1 MSAPR
6 GHHLV
11 AQLYQRGFAV
21 RSGKGWQI
29 RVLNRRTGEGGL
41 RNVRDV
47 FKRRDWNTIKTEDDE
62 LDFAVEELLGERV
75 DGPAAPAIAALRDGN
90 FPLGRDLEVPLSTFM
105 AAQLTRGRVVR
116 ENLTRVVA
124 RSSRQMVSLAA
135 RNYREAH
142 WQRVLGR
149 APSSQEK
156 AAILDSEGH
165 FELKPTNALLLD
177 ALLSP
182 IDEMAELFARRTWTL
197 VSFEEPCLFT
207 GEHPVVHVTG
217 AEGGYGVVT
226 AEQFHFPVSPSRTLV
241 LSHPWTSWPE
251 GRVQGTRA
259 LAERLNWATYVHP
272 ANEELLANPEIR
284 THPFPSLGV
293 LERGGLTWPWPQDLD
308 AVPPPSFDYLMQT
321 RVRPHQHELH
331 PVTA

>member
-21 RSGKGWQI
+21 RSGKAWQI
-29 RVLNRRTGEGGL
+29 RVHNRRTGDSGL

-47 FKRRDWNTIKTEDDE
+47 FKRRDWNTIKTEEGE
-62 LDFAVEELLGERV
+62 LDFAIEELLAKHV
-75 DGPAAPAIAALRDGN
+75 DSPAAPAIAALREGN

-105 AAQLTRGRVVR
+105 AAQLTRGRMVR
-116 ENLTRVVA
+116 ENLARVVE
-124 RSSRQMVSLAA
+124 RSSRQMLSLAA
-135 RNYREAH
+135 QNYTEAH

-149 APSSQEK
+149 APSPQEK
-156 AAILDSEGH
+156 AALIDSEKH
-165 FELKPTNALLLD
+165 FELQPTNALLLD
-177 ALLSP
+177 ALLSS
-182 IDEMAELFARRTWTL
+182 IDEMAELLARRTWTL

-207 GEHPVVHVTG
+207 GEHPVIHVTG

-226 AEQFHFPVSPSRTLV
+226 AEQFHFPVCPSRTLV

-251 GRVQGTRA
+251 GRVNGSRE

-272 ANEELLANPEIR
+272 ANEELL
-284 THPFPSLGV
+284 THPETAAHPLPSLAV
-293 LERGGLTWPWPQDLD
+293 LERGGLDWPWPQDPD
-308 AVPPPSFDYLMQT
+308 ALPPPSLDYLMQAKGQ
-321 RVRPHQHELH
+321 PHDLH
-331 PVTA
+331 SVAA